1 MNVAR
6 TRRLLFVVASLVAV
20 LVATMA
26 YASIVVIYPL
36 NVSVSE
42 VAPPVKFQAGSN
54 ANQTGLGGT
63 MTVIIGKNQTSATVS
78 FQVTYQTNY
87 IHDLLEIVNTAG
99 NDYYVAIRVDTPLAS
114 STGVVSS
121 AQLILDLGNDN
132 TTDGTLDLTTTNET
146 STEIQLPAGQVI
158 ALHFQVT
165 LTEGTKLDSAP
176 LTVQLSLLYSPQS
189 GGTSY
194 APSS

>member
-6 TRRLLFVVASLVAV
+6 TRRLLFVAASLIAV

-63 MTVIIGKNQTSATVS
+63 MTVIIGKNQASATVS

-87 IHDLLEIVNTAG
+87 IHDLLEVVNTAE
-99 NDYYVAIRVDTPLAS
+99 NDYYVAIRVDTPLVS
-114 STGVVSS
+114 NTGVVSS
-121 AQLILDLGNDN
+121 AQLILDRGNDN
-132 TTDGTLDLTTTNET
+132 IADDKLDLTTNGT
-146 STEIQLPAGQVI
+146 STEIQLLAGQVI
-158 ALHFQVT
+158 ALHFNVT
-165 LTEGTKLDSAP
+165 LTEGRMLDSAP

-189 GGTSY
+189 GGTRY
-194 APSS
+194 APSP

>member
-6 TRRLLFVVASLVAV
+6 TRRLLFVAASLIAV

-87 IHDLLEIVNTAG
+87 IHDLLEVVNTAG
-99 NDYYVAIRVDTPLAS
+99 NDYYVAIRVDSPLAS
-114 STGVVSS
+114 STGAVAS
-121 AQLILDLGNDN
+121 AQLILDVGNDA
-132 TTDGTLDLTTTNET
+132 TADATVDLTTTGT
-146 STEIQLPAGQVI
+146 STEITLPAGQVI

-194 APSS
+194 APSP

>member
-6 TRRLLFVVASLVAV
+6 TRRLLFVAASLVAV

-63 MTVIIGKNQTSATVS
+63 MTVIIGKNQASATVS

-87 IHDLLEIVNTAG
+87 IHDLLEVVNTAE
-99 NDYYVAIRVDTPLAS
+99 NDYYVAIRVDTPLVS
-114 STGVVSS
+114 NTGVVSS
-121 AQLILDLGNDN
+121 AQLILDRGNDN
-132 TTDGTLDLTTTNET
+132 IADDKLDLTTNGT
-146 STEIQLPAGQVI
+146 STEIQLLAGQVI
-158 ALHFQVT
+158 ALHFNVT
-165 LTEGTKLDSAP
+165 LTEGRMLDSAP

-189 GGTSY
+189 GGTRY
-194 APSS
+194 APSP